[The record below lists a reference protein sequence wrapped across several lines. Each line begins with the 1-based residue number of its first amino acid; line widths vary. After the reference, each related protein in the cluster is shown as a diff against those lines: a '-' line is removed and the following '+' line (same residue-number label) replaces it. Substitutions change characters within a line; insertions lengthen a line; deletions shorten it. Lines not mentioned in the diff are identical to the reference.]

1 VFVEAREG
9 GGRKKRSEGRDRLPP
24 VPRVYRHR
32 LRVRYGECDPQG
44 VVFNANYLAYFDVVL
59 TEWWREALGS
69 YSAMLEAG
77 ADLVVAETRIL
88 FRSSAVFDDEL
99 DFELRVARLGNTALQ
114 CRIDA
119 YVGERLIVEG
129 EIRHVFIDP
138 GTKTK
143 RSMPEDIRAGLEPYV
158 SPELETATG

>member
-1 VFVEAREG
+1 M
-9 GGRKKRSEGRDRLPP
+9 S
-24 VPRVYRHR
+24 RVYRHR
-32 LRVRYGECDPQG
+32 IRVRYGECDPQG

-88 FRSSAVFDDEL
+88 FPSSAAFDDEL
-99 DFELRVARLGNTALQ
+99 DFELRVMRLGTTALQ

-119 YVGERLIVEG
+119 YVGERVIVEG

-138 GTKTK
+138 ATKAK
-143 RSMPEDIRAGLEPYV
+143 RAMPDDIRAGLEPYV
-158 SPELETATG
+158 APDL

>member
-1 VFVEAREG
+1 M
-9 GGRKKRSEGRDRLPP
+9 S
-24 VPRVYRHR
+24 RVYRHR

-77 ADLVVAETRIL
+77 ADLVVAETRIV
-88 FRSSAVFDDEL
+88 FRSSAAFDDEIE
-99 DFELRVARLGNTALQ
+99 FELRVARLGTTALK
-114 CRIDA
+114 CHIDA
-119 YVGERLIVEG
+119 YVGERLVLEG

-138 GTKTK
+138 ATKTK
-143 RSMPEDIRAGLEPYV
+143 RPMPDDIRAGLEPYV
-158 SPELETATG
+158 APELEAKTATS